1 MGYAMQCDYC
11 GQTIEGAD
19 ASRIYEWN
27 RGTVRVW
34 GYLRN
39 GAPERD
45 VFHFHTDRDGEG
57 TDCLA
62 EALSRLCEL
71 RAWAQRDEKDD
82 SNLEWR
88 LAERDP
94 ARLPVGREP
103 SRNGS
108 ATAPPP
114 LTQSHGLYWLEDALQ
129 PAPMHALYRAGIR
142 TIGDLVKLSR
152 EDLLAVLGV
161 GAKSV
166 RAIEQSLADYGVT
179 LSEGAVA

>member
-19 ASRIYEWN
+19 ASHLYERE
-27 RGTVRVW
+27 RGSVKVYGRYGPGVDPT
-34 GYLRN
+34 
-39 GAPERD
+39 RD
-45 VFHFHTDRDGEG
+45 VFHFHTDRDSVG

-71 RAWAQRDEKDD
+71 RAWARRDEKDD

-103 SRNGS
+103 SQNGS

-114 LTQSHGLYWLEDALQ
+114 LTQSHGLYWLETLQDAPKHDRRPRQ
-129 PAPMHALYRAGIR
+129 
-142 TIGDLVKLSR
+142 
-152 EDLLAVLGV
+152 AVTGRICWRFPV
-161 GAKSV
+161 SGAKSV